1 MTKTMKSTILAA
13 CLVSLASIGQVSAA
27 DTGTSEFTIQG
38 TAQQVCELSAPAAQT
53 QDNVSVEGTSIT
65 VTNLINQNDATI
77 LPFTAVIKFAQV
89 MCNYSAHVTIQSLD
103 GGLQPVIAPNSAVE
117 GSGAFLS
124 HVDYTVNA
132 TWGSVALPQLNT
144 ATGPI
149 IVEGLASGPNQA
161 DLIVTIS
168 TPGSTQPLPEADYL
182 DTLKIQIGLQM

>member
-1 MTKTMKSTILAA
+1 MIKSMRSTILAA
-13 CLVSLASIGQVSAA
+13 CLVSLASIGQAHAA
-27 DTGTSEFTIQG
+27 DTGTSQFTIQG
-38 TAQQVCELSAPAAQT
+38 TAQQVCELSTPAAQT

-89 MCNYSAHVTIQSLD
+89 MCNYSAYVTIKSMD
-103 GGLQPVIAPNSAVE
+103 GGLQPDIEHDAVE
-117 GSGAFLS
+117 GSDAFLT
-124 HVDYTVNA
+124 HVDYTVDA

-144 ATGPI
+144 ANAEQNT
-149 IVEGLASGPNQA
+149 VEGLASGPNQA

-168 TPGSTQPLPEADYL
+168 TPGSTQPLPEATYL